1 MERSKRFKPI
11 GRVVNGLHPIRAIL
25 ERLLKPYLS
34 ASQTFMIFSL
44 QLKYPI

>member
-1 MERSKRFKPI
+1 MGRSKRFKPI
-11 GRVVNGLHPIRAIL
+11 GWVVISLHQIRAIL

-44 QLKYPI
+44 QLKSPI